1 MPLLAQ
7 PPTNPT
13 AAGASRPLNTT
24 HTVTA
29 SHYLLVSHRPPTLCS
44 QLSPP
49 ASPATCCV
57 ARSARPAVCCGAL
70 HRSAW
75 PSPAPPAVL
84 VGVGRL
90 LSTLSHARH
99 SNTRTRQTTGRQ
111 RRQLTGCRVSH
122 VARSLGSAGS
132 LLRRTAPVGVAVSC
146 SAGHAGWTWSMS
158 VSSCRP
164 CPAARQHRPRGQ
176 SGDAVAAK
184 AAMGTG
190 RRVVQLRLLGRQL
203 SRAVHVRPSLVSWC
217 DASFVR
223 AYTLLPSWNGHA
235 KRRGDGPRQARPE
248 RQRNAH

>member
-49 ASPATCCV
+49 ASPAACCV
-57 ARSARPAVCCGAL
+57 ARSARPAVCSGAL
-70 HRSAW
+70 LRSAW
-75 PSPAPPAVL
+75 PSPAPSAVL
-84 VGVGRL
+84 VGVGRR
-90 LSTLSHARH
+90 LSTR
-99 SNTRTRQTTGRQ
+99 
-111 RRQLTGCRVSH
+111 
-122 VARSLGSAGS
+122 
-132 LLRRTAPVGVAVSC
+132 
-146 SAGHAGWTWSMS
+146 
-158 VSSCRP
+158 
-164 CPAARQHRPRGQ
+164 PAARQHRPRGQ